1 MRTLPAAWLLVV
13 GLAGLLQAC
22 GVESA
27 VARDGPADEAP
38 DALGSEDP
46 GPGPVGPTQGPDDHA
61 YTGGPPSRG
70 GSSAY
75 PSGHPIGGGT
85 NFPPPAHAFTPAEE
99 WQWFVYRTN
108 PELLHA
114 IEGAEKLGKD
124 LDYVRFA
131 DSYGG
136 REARRIGMSP
146 QRWRNICRFGC
157 AVAAGASCAY
167 VTGTC
172 ATGSFM
178 TFGGISIPCI
188 YIVTAACGASVGIV
202 TTCDI
207 KCGGG

>member
-1 MRTLPAAWLLVV
+1 MRHHLAARLLMV
-13 GLAGLLQAC
+13 GLAGLLPAC
-22 GVESA
+22 GVQSDIIQGESA
-27 VARDGPADEAP
+27 GEAQE
-38 DALGSEDP
+38 ALGSE
-46 GPGPVGPTQGPDDHA
+46 GPYPAPCGPSPGPDDHT
-61 YTGGPPSRG
+61 YTGGPPSHG

-85 NFPPPAHAFTPAEE
+85 NFPSPAHAFTPAEE
-99 WQWFVYRTN
+99 WQWFLYRTS

-114 IEGAEKLGKD
+114 IERAEKLGKD

-146 QRWRNICRFGC
+146 ARWRNICRFGC

-167 VTGTC
+167 VGATC